1 MRPIKAWISGGAE
14 TKGDIIVSTYLADI
28 LNFIEFIKSSE
39 TASQATNNEDTKSKS
54 EAYATTHPAMP
65 EYIIVHNHLN

>member
-1 MRPIKAWISGGAE
+1 MKPLQVN
-14 TKGDIIVSTYLADI
+14 IIAKELEGVPDNYLADI

>member
-1 MRPIKAWISGGAE
+1 MKPLQVN
-14 TKGDIIVSTYLADI
+14 IIAKELEGVPDNYLADI

-39 TASQATNNEDTKSKS
+39 TASQTANNEDTKSMS